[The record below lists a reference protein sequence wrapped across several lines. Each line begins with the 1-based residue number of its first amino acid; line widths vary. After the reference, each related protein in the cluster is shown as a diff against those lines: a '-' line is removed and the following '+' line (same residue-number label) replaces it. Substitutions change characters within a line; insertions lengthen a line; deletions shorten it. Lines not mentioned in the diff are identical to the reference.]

1 MTTTTPL
8 QQLRSYLEEHCR
20 CISVAEWHPIED
32 PADHRCE
39 LALKLNAEYAVR
51 HQICRYEPKKQGG
64 EGL

>member
-1 MTTTTPL
+1 MTTTTPH
-8 QQLRSYLEEHCR
+8 QQLRSYLEEHCPT
-20 CISVAEWHPIED
+20 CVHEWHPVED